1 MNPKIEH
8 LLLDL
13 RDWLAGVASVHDSFK
28 PIVDHIDGGID
39 SDLRSLKLGLPFDGI
54 MRGFPI
60 GVADTAHNSDESA
73 GSDDSSERQ

>member
-13 RDWLAGVASVHDSFK
+13 RDWLAGVASVHGDFD
-28 PIVDHIDGGID
+28 PIVRHIDGGIE
-39 SDLRSLKLGLPFDGI
+39 SDLRSLKQGLPFDGI

-60 GVADTAHNSDESA
+60 GVADTAHSSEESDESS
-73 GSDDSSERQ
+73 GRQ

>member
-60 GVADTAHNSDESA
+60 GVADTAHDSDE
-73 GSDDSSERQ
+73 SDDSSERQ

>member
-28 PIVDHIDGGID
+28 PKIESV
-39 SDLRSLKLGLPFDGI
+39 PFDGI